1 MIVILDTGVLGWMCN
16 PNSHPKAIEYRKW
29 LYKLLSRS
37 VIVNT
42 SEICMYEVKRG
53 LILASQ
59 SAGSFEGIERLNDLR
74 KVIDFLPIT
83 TKVLEEA
90 SILWA
95 SAQSKSQGTSNPK
108 NIDVDIILCAQWKIL
123 QDESPGRRV
132 VVVTENLRDLS
143 RFADA
148 DSWKNISF

>member
-1 MIVILDTGVLGWMCN
+1 M
-16 PNSHPKAIEYRKW
+16 
-29 LYKLLSRS
+29 
-37 VIVNT
+37 
-42 SEICMYEVKRG
+42 
-53 LILASQ
+53 
-59 SAGSFEGIERLNDLR
+59 R